1 MDQQRPYNSGNTAI
15 ADMIHA
21 IFGMVPGGQL
31 LEQFLSPMI
40 STWMMGNSPLKSFV
54 WPSDGQTAGNAYYN
68 YYNRL
73 FTQQWS
79 TSGAAATANT
89 QALTA
94 YYKAT
99 NPGKSPAEIANMV
112 AAAQANPFS
121 IPGMMYSL
129 MDPYGVNAG
138 MPMMTS
144 LATALQTRGAQFG
157 IEGAYTASTI
167 NDALFGTNGMVTD
180 IINNRAAYGG
190 LDVAQ
195 VAAVGREV
203 LNTGGANYFTVGKD
217 NKISLDAA
225 RFKDAVQQMSQD
237 IAPWT
242 DIFGKD
248 IPKLLTQLEAL
259 TGQSAAL
266 QAGTLKTSAHR
277 LLAVM
282 NTTGASIQ
290 HIAAYRDALSPA
302 LIDPTGSARTIMG
315 AHSIAEDMILG
326 LSNTGLNTLTTQEF
340 QQIGGSFFGATA
352 KSEFTDDYSLA
363 YAAWRRSDAGRQI
376 ASESAAMEEFRKL
389 YRARLSGNGGNTY
402 DALTSLAGVRSMADL
417 DRYRNTD
424 EYLASARAGAGAAEA
439 RESSI
444 RRAIAGFQSGNA
456 DTLNKLGL
464 DSPDKIREF
473 MLKSRNEQEK
483 IIQEKL
489 GLDNHAAL
497 GVADTLLNDFRLTMN
512 SAGFELRNE
521 EEARA
526 ILQADTNY
534 QQQNARA
541 QERQK
546 LMDMMSK
553 LAPSDRG
560 LSAVLNKIN
569 AEDYNG
575 DWREQIKTYLG
586 GDNLAS
592 QLVLGYLNGVGG
604 TQLSQEE
611 RELIANAGQFI
622 ADNYGSLA
630 TTYKD
635 IYDDFTGG
643 DAAAR
648 MAAVKKFGDLQRASK
663 PIGNLSTSERTAFMA
678 EFAKLYADDAFLG
691 KSDDE
696 RAKAVRQLAY
706 QQRVKSMYD
715 PNNDKAAAYQKM
727 GIDQADEK
735 QALAELVAL
744 ATSTNPNE
752 RIDLSDTKAVRA
764 YLESHKAFKGEDDD
778 KKTIEAILKTLGGVT
793 DDRPPIA
800 RVEELLENIFNW
812 LQKFVTPD
820 SAPVKGGK

>member
-1 MDQQRPYNSGNTAI
+1 MDQQRPYNSGHTAI

-40 STWMMGNSPLKSFV
+40 SSWVMGNSPLKSFV

-79 TSGAAATANT
+79 TSGAASTANT

-112 AAAQANPFS
+112 ATAQANPFS
-121 IPGMMYSL
+121 IPGIMYSL

-157 IEGAYTASTI
+157 LEGAYTASTI

-190 LDVAQ
+190 LDVGQ

-203 LNTGGANYFTVGKD
+203 LNAGGGKYFTVGKD

-225 RFKDAVQQMSQD
+225 KFKDAVQQMSQD

-266 QAGTLKTSAHR
+266 QTGALKTSAHR

-290 HIAAYRDALSPA
+290 HIAAYRDALAPA

-340 QQIGGSFFGATA
+340 QQVGGSFFGATA

-363 YAAWRRSDAGRQI
+363 YAAWRRSEAGKNM
-376 ASESAAMEEFRKL
+376 ATEAAAMDEFRKL
-389 YRARLSGNGGNTY
+389 YRDQLSRNGGNTY

-424 EYLASARAGAGAAEA
+424 EYLASVKAGAGAAEA

-444 RRAIAGFQSGNA
+444 RRAIAGFQSSNA

-483 IIQEKL
+483 IIREKL
-489 GLDNHAAL
+489 GLDSHAAL

-541 QERQK
+541 KERQT

-560 LSAVLNKIN
+560 LSAVIN
-569 AEDYNG
+569 QINTKGYTG
-575 DWREQIKTYLG
+575 DWRDQIKTYLG

-592 QLVLGYLNGVGG
+592 QLVLGYLGDAKR
-604 TQLSQEE
+604 TLTKED
-611 RELIANAGQFI
+611 RELISNAGQFI
-622 ADNYGSLA
+622 VDNYGALA

-663 PIGNLSTSERTAFMA
+663 PLGNLSTSERAAFM
-678 EFAKLYADDAFLG
+678 EDFAKLYADDAFLG

-696 RAKAVRQLAY
+696 RAKAVRQIAY

-715 PNNDKAAAYQKM
+715 PNNDKADAYKKM

-735 QALAELVAL
+735 QALAELVEL
-744 ATSTNPNE
+744 AENKK
-752 RIDLSDTKAVRA
+752 IDLSDTKAVRA
-764 YLESHKAFKGEDDD
+764 YLEGHKAFNNEDDD
-778 KKTIEAILKTLGGVT
+778 KKTIESILKTLGGVT

-800 RVEELLENIFNW
+800 RLEELLEKIFNW
-812 LQKFVTPD
+812 LQNFVTPD
-820 SAPVKGGK
+820 SAPAKGSK